1 MRIWAVDRIRC
12 YCCDYFRSMESIHK
26 NSFQSGEDQKLLWFS
41 CSLFINFSKTITQFS
56 EPMLFAMKNPV
67 QVFSRPV
74 GDPPPSGVAE
84 PAPARLSRPGSASSS
99 PTEVPTPTPPQT
111 LIEIAGGPECP
122 GVTASEYPDVGKL
135 ASWRGAVIMLITGGS
150 QFLDNVFMTSAN
162 IALPSIQKE
171 FDVNS
176 GNLQWMISAYTLTFG
191 GFLLLAGVLSDRY
204 VPHLSMSLARAISE

>member
-1 MRIWAVDRIRC
+1 
-12 YCCDYFRSMESIHK
+12 
-26 NSFQSGEDQKLLWFS
+26 
-41 CSLFINFSKTITQFS
+41 
-56 EPMLFAMKNPV
+56 MKSPV

-99 PTEVPTPTPPQT
+99 PTEVPTPSPPQT
-111 LIEIAGGPECP
+111 PVEIAGGPECP
-122 GVTASEYPDVGKL
+122 VVTANEYPDVGKL
-135 ASWRGAVIMLITGGS
+135 ASWRGAVIMLVTGGS

-171 FDVNS
+171 FNVNS

-204 VPHLSMSLARAISE
+204 VSCRIYSFLLARALSELRADTRRLSTDMVARIFSARVWYGSLFGLLPLALEIRSFKLPFFVVSKV